1 MACHLKAFFEGN
13 KTFAPFVSPSII
25 CSEDHTGTRG
35 NCTDPVALSTI
46 GLIRQETK
54 ERDLKMR
61 LKNKSALITGGTSGI
76 GLATARLFIA
86 EGARVAVTGRDEAAL
101 ERVKAELGENAL
113 ALKGDVR
120 SIDDMRAI
128 AAQVKEKF
136 GGLDVVFANAGWAY
150 PSAVNDIDAQR
161 YDEIMDINVK
171 GVVFTLQ
178 AVLPDL
184 REGAS
189 VILNTSFVA
198 QTGKHGISLTAA
210 AKAAVRSLARSWS
223 YEFLDRKIRFNAIAP
238 GAIDTPL
245 LGKWGMSDEQV
256 RSAKAELAR
265 TIPVGHMGKAEDIAY
280 AALYLASDESSYVV
294 GTELVVDGG
303 ASQL

>member
-1 MACHLKAFFEGN
+1 
-13 KTFAPFVSPSII
+13 
-25 CSEDHTGTRG
+25 
-35 NCTDPVALSTI
+35 
-46 GLIRQETK
+46 
-54 ERDLKMR
+54 MR

-86 EGARVAVTGRDEAAL
+86 EGARVAVTGRDDAVF

-113 ALKGDVR
+113 VLKGDVR
-120 SIDDMRAI
+120 SIEDMRAI
-128 AAQVKEKF
+128 AAEVKAKF
-136 GGLDVVFANAGWAY
+136 GGLDVVFANAGWAF
-150 PSAVNDIDAQR
+150 PSAVNDIDDHL
-161 YDEIMDINVK
+161 YNEIMDINVK

-184 REGAS
+184 RDGSS

-238 GAIDTPL
+238 GGMDTPL
-245 LGKWGMSDEQV
+245 LGKWGMSDEDV
-256 RSAKAELAR
+256 RNFKSEFAK
-265 TIPVGHMGKAEDIAY
+265 TIPVGHLGKAEDIAY

-294 GTELVVDGG
+294 GSELIVDGG

>member
-1 MACHLKAFFEGN
+1 
-13 KTFAPFVSPSII
+13 
-25 CSEDHTGTRG
+25 
-35 NCTDPVALSTI
+35 
-46 GLIRQETK
+46 
-54 ERDLKMR
+54 MR

-86 EGARVAVTGRDEAAL
+86 EGARVAVTGRDKAAF

-113 ALKGDVR
+113 VLKGDVR
-120 SIDDMRAI
+120 SIEDMRVI
-128 AAQVKEKF
+128 AAEVKEKF
-136 GGLDVVFANAGWAY
+136 GGLDIVFANAGWAF
-150 PSAVNDIDAQR
+150 PSAVNDIDAQL
-161 YDEIMDINVK
+161 YDEIMDVNVK

-245 LGKWGMSDEQV
+245 LGKWGMPDEQI
-256 RSAKAELAR
+256 RSLKTEFAK

-280 AALYLASDESSYVV
+280 AALYLASDESRYVV

>member
-1 MACHLKAFFEGN
+1 
-13 KTFAPFVSPSII
+13 
-25 CSEDHTGTRG
+25 
-35 NCTDPVALSTI
+35 
-46 GLIRQETK
+46 
-54 ERDLKMR
+54 MR

-76 GLATARLFIA
+76 GLATAKLFIA
-86 EGARVAVTGRDEAAL
+86 EGARVAVTGRDVAAF
-101 ERVKAELGENAL
+101 ERVKAELGESAL
-113 ALKGDVR
+113 VLKGDVR
-120 SIDDMRAI
+120 SIEDMQGI
-128 AAQVKEKF
+128 AAEVKEKL
-136 GGLDVVFANAGWAY
+136 GGLDVVFANAGRAF
-150 PSAVNDIDAQR
+150 PSALNDIDEDL
-161 YDEIMDINVK
+161 YHEIMDINVK
-171 GVVFTLQ
+171 GVVVTLQ

-184 REGAS
+184 REGSS

-238 GAIDTPL
+238 GAMDTPL
-245 LGKWGMSDEQV
+245 ISKWGMSDEWV
-256 RSAKAELAR
+256 RDRKAEFAKA
-265 TIPVGHMGKAEDIAY
+265 IPVGYMGQAEDIAY

>member
-1 MACHLKAFFEGN
+1 
-13 KTFAPFVSPSII
+13 
-25 CSEDHTGTRG
+25 
-35 NCTDPVALSTI
+35 
-46 GLIRQETK
+46 
-54 ERDLKMR
+54 MR
-61 LKNKSALITGGTSGI
+61 LANKSALITGGTSGI
-76 GLATARLFIA
+76 GLATAKLFLA
-86 EGARVAVTGRDEAAL
+86 EGAQVAVSGRDEAVFAKV
-101 ERVKAELGENAL
+101 RAELGEKAL
-113 ALKGDVR
+113 ILKGDVR

-128 AAQVKEKF
+128 AGRVKEAF
-136 GGLDVVFANAGWAY
+136 GGLDIVFANAGHAF
-150 PSAVNDIDAQR
+150 PSPVGAIDEHL

-238 GAIDTPL
+238 GAMDTPL
-245 LGKWGMSDEQV
+245 LAKWGMPEDAL
-256 RSAKAELAR
+256 RSIKAELAKS
-265 TIPVGHMGKAEDIAY
+265 IPVGHMGKAEDIAH
-280 AALYLASDESSYVV
+280 AALYLASDESAYVV

>member
-1 MACHLKAFFEGN
+1 
-13 KTFAPFVSPSII
+13 
-25 CSEDHTGTRG
+25 
-35 NCTDPVALSTI
+35 
-46 GLIRQETK
+46 
-54 ERDLKMR
+54 MR

-86 EGARVAVTGRDEAAL
+86 EGARVAVTGRDVAAF

-113 ALKGDVR
+113 VLKGDVR
-120 SIDDMRAI
+120 STGDMQRI
-128 AAQVKEKF
+128 AAEVKEQF
-136 GGLDVVFANAGWAY
+136 GGLDVVFANAGRAF
-150 PSAVNDIDAQR
+150 PSALNDIDEDL
-161 YDEIMDINVK
+161 YHEIMDINVK
-171 GVVFTLQ
+171 GVVVTLQ

-184 REGAS
+184 REGSS

-238 GAIDTPL
+238 GAMDTPL
-245 LGKWGMSDEQV
+245 ITKWGMSDEWV
-256 RSAKAELAR
+256 RDRKAEFAQA
-265 TIPVGHMGKAEDIAY
+265 IPVGYMGQAEDIAY
-280 AALYLASDESSYVV
+280 AALYLSSDESSYVV

>member
-1 MACHLKAFFEGN
+1 
-13 KTFAPFVSPSII
+13 
-25 CSEDHTGTRG
+25 
-35 NCTDPVALSTI
+35 
-46 GLIRQETK
+46 
-54 ERDLKMR
+54 MR
-61 LKNKSALITGGTSGI
+61 LKDKSALITGGTSGI
-76 GLATARLFIA
+76 GLATAKRFIA
-86 EGARVAVTGRDEAAL
+86 EGARVAVTGRDEAVF
-101 ERVKAELGENAL
+101 ERVRAELGEHAL
-113 ALKGDVR
+113 VLKGDVR
-120 SIDDMRAI
+120 SIKDMRAI
-128 AAQVKEKF
+128 AAEVGERF
-136 GGLDVVFANAGWAY
+136 GGVDIVFANAGWAF
-150 PSAVNDIDAQR
+150 PSAVNDIDDAL

-178 AVLPDL
+178 AVLPQL
-184 REGAS
+184 RAPS

-245 LGKWGMSDEQV
+245 LTKWGMPDEWV
-256 RSAKAELAR
+256 RDRKAEFADA
-265 TIPVGHMGKAEDIAY
+265 IPVGRMGTAEDIAN
-280 AALYLASDESSYVV
+280 AALYLASDESAYVV

>member
-1 MACHLKAFFEGN
+1 
-13 KTFAPFVSPSII
+13 
-25 CSEDHTGTRG
+25 
-35 NCTDPVALSTI
+35 
-46 GLIRQETK
+46 
-54 ERDLKMR
+54 MR

-86 EGARVAVTGRDEAAL
+86 EGARVAVTGRDVAAF

-113 ALKGDVR
+113 VLKGDVR
-120 SIDDMRAI
+120 STADMQRI
-128 AAQVKEKF
+128 AAEVKEQF
-136 GGLDVVFANAGWAY
+136 GGLDVVFANAGRAF
-150 PSAVNDIDAQR
+150 PSALNDIDEDL
-161 YDEIMDINVK
+161 YHEIMDINVK
-171 GVVFTLQ
+171 GVVVTLQ

-184 REGAS
+184 REGSS

-238 GAIDTPL
+238 GAMDTPL
-245 LGKWGMSDEQV
+245 ITKWGMSDEWV
-256 RSAKAELAR
+256 RDRKAEFAQA
-265 TIPVGHMGKAEDIAY
+265 IPVGYMGQAEDIAY

>member
-1 MACHLKAFFEGN
+1 
-13 KTFAPFVSPSII
+13 
-25 CSEDHTGTRG
+25 
-35 NCTDPVALSTI
+35 
-46 GLIRQETK
+46 
-54 ERDLKMR
+54 MR

-86 EGARVAVTGRDEAAL
+86 EGARVAVTGRDDSVFEHVRAQ
-101 ERVKAELGENAL
+101 LGENAIV
-113 ALKGDVR
+113 LKGDVR
-120 SIDDMRAI
+120 SIEDMRAI

-136 GGLDVVFANAGWAY
+136 GGLDVVFANAGRAF
-150 PSAVNDIDAQR
+150 PSAVNDITEEL
-161 YDEIMDINVK
+161 YDEIMDVNVK
-171 GVVFTLQ
+171 GSVFTLQ

-189 VILNTSFVA
+189 FILNTSFVA

-238 GAIDTPL
+238 GAMDTPL
-245 LGKWGMSDEQV
+245 TSKWGLSDEDL
-256 RSAKAELAR
+256 RSLKTEIAKS
-265 TIPVGHMGKAEDIAY
+265 IPVGHMGRAEDIAY
-280 AALYLASDESSYVV
+280 AALYLASDESSYIV
-294 GTELVVDGG
+294 GTELIVDGG

>member
-1 MACHLKAFFEGN
+1 
-13 KTFAPFVSPSII
+13 
-25 CSEDHTGTRG
+25 
-35 NCTDPVALSTI
+35 
-46 GLIRQETK
+46 
-54 ERDLKMR
+54 MR
-61 LKNKSALITGGTSGI
+61 LKNKTALITGGTSGI
-76 GLATARLFIA
+76 GLATARLFLA
-86 EGARVAVTGRDEAAL
+86 EGARVAVTGRDESAF
-101 ERVKAELGENAL
+101 ERVRAELGEHAL
-113 ALKGDVR
+113 VLKGDVR
-120 SIDDMRAI
+120 SIEDMRAI
-128 AAQVKEKF
+128 ATEVKARF
-136 GGLDVVFANAGWAY
+136 GGLDIVFANAGWAF
-150 PSAVNDIDAQR
+150 PTAINDIDEAR

-189 VILNTSFVA
+189 FILNTSFVA
-198 QTGKHGISLTAA
+198 QTGQHGISLTAA

-245 LGKWGMSDEQV
+245 LNRWGMSDEWV
-256 RSAKAELAR
+256 RDRKAEFAQ
-265 TIPVGHMGKAEDIAY
+265 TVPVGRMGTAEDIAF

>member
-1 MACHLKAFFEGN
+1 MTFSAFGVVKLEQ
-13 KTFAPFVSPSII
+13 
-25 CSEDHTGTRG
+25 R
-35 NCTDPVALSTI
+35 
-46 GLIRQETK
+46 K
-54 ERDLKMR
+54 ELNMR

-76 GLATARLFIA
+76 GLATAKLFIA
-86 EGARVAVTGRDEAAL
+86 EGARVAVTGRDETVFD
-101 ERVKAELGENAL
+101 RVKAELGEHAL
-113 ALKGDVR
+113 VLKGDVR

-128 AAQVKEKF
+128 AAEMKAQF
-136 GGLDVVFANAGWAY
+136 GGLDIVFANAGWAF
-150 PSAVNDIDAQR
+150 PSALNDIDEKL
-161 YDEIMDINVK
+161 YSEIMDINVK
-171 GVVFTLQ
+171 GVVLTLQ

-184 REGAS
+184 REGSS

-245 LGKWGMSDEQV
+245 ISRWGMSEEWV
-256 RSAKAELAR
+256 RDRKAEFAEA
-265 TIPVGHMGKAEDIAY
+265 IPAGHLGRAEDIAY
-280 AALYLASDESSYVV
+280 AALYLASDESAYVI
-294 GTELVVDGG
+294 GTELIVDGG

>member
-1 MACHLKAFFEGN
+1 
-13 KTFAPFVSPSII
+13 
-25 CSEDHTGTRG
+25 
-35 NCTDPVALSTI
+35 
-46 GLIRQETK
+46 
-54 ERDLKMR
+54 MR
-61 LKNKSALITGGTSGI
+61 LKNKSVLITGGTSGI
-76 GLATARLFIA
+76 GLSTARLFIA
-86 EGARVAVTGRDEAAL
+86 EGARVAVTGRDEAAF

-113 ALKGDVR
+113 VLKGDVR
-120 SIDDMRAI
+120 SIEDMRAI
-128 AAQVKEKF
+128 AAQIKDKF
-136 GGLDVVFANAGWAY
+136 GGLDVVFANAGWAF
-150 PSAVNDIDAQR
+150 PSAVDDIDEQL
-161 YDEIMDINVK
+161 YNEIMDINVK

-184 REGAS
+184 RAGAS

-238 GAIDTPL
+238 GAMKTPL
-245 LGKWGMSDEQV
+245 ITRWGMSDEWV
-256 RSAKAELAR
+256 RDRQAEFAEA
-265 TIPVGHMGKAEDIAY
+265 IPVGHMGKAEDIAY
-280 AALYLASDESSYVV
+280 AALYLASDESAYVV

>member
-1 MACHLKAFFEGN
+1 
-13 KTFAPFVSPSII
+13 
-25 CSEDHTGTRG
+25 
-35 NCTDPVALSTI
+35 
-46 GLIRQETK
+46 
-54 ERDLKMR
+54 MR
-61 LKNKSALITGGTSGI
+61 LRNKSVLITGGTSGI

-86 EGARVAVTGRDEAAL
+86 EGARVAVTGRDVAVF
-101 ERVKAELGENAL
+101 ERVRAELGETAL
-113 ALKGDVR
+113 VLQGDVR
-120 SIDDMRAI
+120 SLKDMRAI
-128 AAQVKEKF
+128 AAEVKERF
-136 GGLDVVFANAGWAY
+136 GALDVVFANAGRAF
-150 PSAVNDIDAQR
+150 PSPLNAIDDDL

-171 GVVFTLQ
+171 GVVVTLQ

-238 GAIDTPL
+238 GAMDTPL
-245 LGKWGMSDEQV
+245 ISKWGMSDEWV
-256 RSAKAELAR
+256 RERKAEFAQAVPL
-265 TIPVGHMGKAEDIAY
+265 GHMGKAEDIAY

>member
-1 MACHLKAFFEGN
+1 
-13 KTFAPFVSPSII
+13 
-25 CSEDHTGTRG
+25 
-35 NCTDPVALSTI
+35 
-46 GLIRQETK
+46 
-54 ERDLKMR
+54 MR
-61 LKNKSALITGGTSGI
+61 LKNKTALITGGTSGI
-76 GLATARLFIA
+76 GLATAKLFIA
-86 EGARVAVTGRDEAAL
+86 EGARVAVTGRDEAVF
-101 ERVKAELGENAL
+101 ERVKAELGENAIV
-113 ALKGDVR
+113 LKGDVR

-128 AAQVKEKF
+128 AAEVKEKF
-136 GGLDVVFANAGWAY
+136 GGLDVVFANAGRAF
-150 PSAVNDIDAQR
+150 PSAVNDITAEL

-178 AVLPDL
+178 AVLPYL

-189 VILNTSFVA
+189 FILNTSFVA
-198 QTGKHGISLTAA
+198 QTGQHGISLTAA

-238 GAIDTPL
+238 GATDTPL
-245 LGKWGMSDEQV
+245 LSKWGLSNEV
-256 RSAKAELAR
+256 LRNIKEELAK

>member
-1 MACHLKAFFEGN
+1 
-13 KTFAPFVSPSII
+13 
-25 CSEDHTGTRG
+25 
-35 NCTDPVALSTI
+35 
-46 GLIRQETK
+46 
-54 ERDLKMR
+54 MR

-86 EGARVAVTGRDEAAL
+86 EGARVAVTGRDESAF

-113 ALKGDVR
+113 VLKGDVR
-120 SIDDMRAI
+120 SLKDMRAI
-128 AAQVKEKF
+128 AAELKEQF
-136 GGLDVVFANAGWAY
+136 GGLDIVFANAGWAF
-150 PSAVNDIDAQR
+150 PSAVNDINEDL
-161 YDEIMDINVK
+161 YSEIMDINVK

-198 QTGKHGISLTAA
+198 QTGQHGISLTAA

-238 GAIDTPL
+238 GAINTPL
-245 LGKWGMSDEQV
+245 ISKWGMSDEWV
-256 RSAKAELAR
+256 RDRKAEFAEA
-265 TIPVGHMGKAEDIAY
+265 IPVGHMGKPEDIAY
-280 AALYLASDESSYVV
+280 AALYLASDESTYVV

>member
-1 MACHLKAFFEGN
+1 
-13 KTFAPFVSPSII
+13 
-25 CSEDHTGTRG
+25 
-35 NCTDPVALSTI
+35 
-46 GLIRQETK
+46 
-54 ERDLKMR
+54 MR

-76 GLATARLFIA
+76 GLATAKRFIA
-86 EGARVAVTGRDEAAL
+86 EGARVAVTGRDEAVF
-101 ERVKAELGENAL
+101 ERVKDELGGHAL
-113 ALKGDVR
+113 VLRGDVR
-120 SIDDMRAI
+120 SIDDMRSI
-128 AAQVKEKF
+128 AAEIDEKF
-136 GGLDVVFANAGWAY
+136 GGLDIVFANAGWAF
-150 PSAVNDIDAQR
+150 PSALNDIDDAL

-178 AVLPDL
+178 AVLPHL

-245 LGKWGMSDEQV
+245 LTKWGMPDEWV
-256 RSAKAELAR
+256 RDRKAEFAGA
-265 TIPVGHMGKAEDIAY
+265 IPVGRMGSAEDIAN

>member
-1 MACHLKAFFEGN
+1 
-13 KTFAPFVSPSII
+13 
-25 CSEDHTGTRG
+25 
-35 NCTDPVALSTI
+35 
-46 GLIRQETK
+46 
-54 ERDLKMR
+54 MR
-61 LKNKSALITGGTSGI
+61 LKNKSVLITGGTSGI

-86 EGARVAVTGRDEAAL
+86 EGARVAVTGRDVAVF
-101 ERVKAELGENAL
+101 ERVQAELGEGAL
-113 ALKGDVR
+113 VLQGDVR
-120 SIDDMRAI
+120 SLKDMRAI
-128 AAQVKEKF
+128 AAEVKERF
-136 GGLDVVFANAGWAY
+136 GGLDVVFANAGRAF
-150 PSAVNDIDAQR
+150 PSALNDIDDDL
-161 YDEIMDINVK
+161 YEEIMDINVK
-171 GVVFTLQ
+171 GVVVTLQ

-238 GAIDTPL
+238 GAMDTPL
-245 LGKWGMSDEQV
+245 ISKWGMSDEWV
-256 RSAKAELAR
+256 RDRKAEFAQAV
-265 TIPVGHMGKAEDIAY
+265 PVGHMGKAEDIAY